1 MFGRVVLIVA
11 LCGAAVCAQQTRP
24 PNIVL
29 VFVDD
34 LGGRDLGC
42 YGNKVIETPHL
53 DRLARRGV
61 RFTNA
66 YAAAPVCSPTRASL
80 MSGRSP
86 ARTGITDFIP
96 GHWRPFA
103 PLRVP
108 TNRTQHLPLEVVTPA
123 EVLKARGYTSGYFG
137 KWHLG
142 GPQFHPDKQGFDRTV
157 IRTGGGHFGT
167 RTTPDLK
174 LGKTDE
180 FTSAIVDQAARFMTE
195 NKDGPFFAM
204 LSPYMVHIPLQG
216 PKDLVEKY
224 GERTQPGEGRHH
236 PTYAAMVEHVDR
248 CVGRLLERIDKLGI
262 ADNTWVV
269 VTSDNGGLVRRF
281 SGDRTWVST
290 NAPLRSE
297 KGSLYEGGIR
307 VPLIVVGPGARAGVT
322 CDEPVITM
330 DLHPTFAALGGA
342 PRSEGDG
349 KSLVPLLTGKGG
361 LERDALFWHY
371 PHYHHH
377 TPASAIRYGRWRLIV
392 TWEDGAAQLFDLGA
406 DPSESRDLARTRGEL
421 VSELRKRLTAQ
432 LGDAALPVKN
442 PDHDPEKAG
451 RWGRHPSRR

>member
-137 KWHLG
+137 
-142 GPQFHPDKQGFDRTV
+142 
-157 IRTGGGHFGT
+157 
-167 RTTPDLK
+167 
-174 LGKTDE
+174 
-180 FTSAIVDQAARFMTE
+180 
-195 NKDGPFFAM
+195 
-204 LSPYMVHIPLQG
+204 
-216 PKDLVEKY
+216 
-224 GERTQPGEGRHH
+224 
-236 PTYAAMVEHVDR
+236 
-248 CVGRLLERIDKLGI
+248 
-262 ADNTWVV
+262 
-269 VTSDNGGLVRRF
+269 
-281 SGDRTWVST
+281 
-290 NAPLRSE
+290 
-297 KGSLYEGGIR
+297 
-307 VPLIVVGPGARAGVT
+307 
-322 CDEPVITM
+322 
-330 DLHPTFAALGGA
+330 
-342 PRSEGDG
+342 
-349 KSLVPLLTGKGG
+349 
-361 LERDALFWHY
+361 
-371 PHYHHH
+371 
-377 TPASAIRYGRWRLIV
+377 
-392 TWEDGAAQLFDLGA
+392 
-406 DPSESRDLARTRGEL
+406 
-421 VSELRKRLTAQ
+421 
-432 LGDAALPVKN
+432 
-442 PDHDPEKAG
+442 
-451 RWGRHPSRR
+451 